1 MYQPEPSSTNSLR
14 HFAVGV
20 LCVAVLL
27 GAYFMHINANADR
40 QRAEAAERLVLCQ
53 QVERLASAA
62 ASGGLKLGES
72 CASNGGEVSGRINQ

>member
-1 MYQPEPSSTNSLR
+1 MAVPETSPSNSLR

-27 GAYFMHINANADR
+27 GAYFVHINANADR
-40 QRAEAAERLVLCQ
+40 QRAEAAERLLLCQ

-62 ASGGLKLGES
+62 ASGGLKLGDS
-72 CASNGGEVSGRINQ
+72 CTGSRGEVSGRINQ

>member
-1 MYQPEPSSTNSLR
+1 MAVPETSPSNSLR

-27 GAYFMHINANADR
+27 GGYFMHINASADR

-62 ASGGLKLGES
+62 ASGGLKLGDS
-72 CASNGGEVSGRINQ
+72 CANNGGEVSGRSNQ

>member
-1 MYQPEPSSTNSLR
+1 MAEPETSPSNSLR

-27 GAYFMHINANADR
+27 GAYFMHINASADR

-53 QVERLASAA
+53 QVERLAGAA
-62 ASGGLKLGES
+62 ASSGLKLDDS
-72 CASNGGEVSGRINQ
+72 CASKGGEVSGRMHQ